1 MGSERNNSTIIHRM
15 REIIEEEDVR
25 FALLL
30 CHKNAD
36 PDAVCASYALSK
48 LLSYLKPKVE
58 VEVASPESVSKVS
71 KVLLEYFSMEVV
83 NKKPCFDKANVIF
96 MLDTNTVKQLNE
108 WGEYLLR
115 ANVPLIVIDHHAP
128 HPETLKMSTLYIY
141 YEDVSSTCEI
151 IYELFKRMNVKFS
164 SDVAE
169 ALFLGAAFDTR
180 HFVLA
185 RTSTFKM
192 IADLVSFGIDV
203 QKTLRLLS
211 MPMDISE
218 RIARLKAC
226 QRMRMVRIGDWI
238 IVFSNVSS
246 FQASAARMLIDVG
259 ADVAIVGSQ
268 KKNELSISIRS
279 SQEFYE
285 KTGIHL
291 GKDVA
296 NILGERLQ
304 GMGGGHSTSA
314 GVNGVGDLEVAFK
327 HIMKIL
333 EEKLGKIRLN
343 MSH

>member
-1 MGSERNNSTIIHRM
+1 MDMESERKSSTSINDLRK
-15 REIIEEEDVR
+15 IIERDDLR

-30 CHKNAD
+30 CHQNAD

-48 LLSYLKPKVE
+48 LLSYLKPEIE

-83 NKKPCFDKANVIF
+83 NREPSFDKADAIF
-96 MLDTNTVKQLNE
+96 MLDTNTVRQLDGWSKYVME
-108 WGEYLLR
+108 

-128 HPETLKMSTLYIY
+128 HPETLKIATLYIH

-151 IYELFKRMNVKFS
+151 VYELFRKMNVKFS
-164 SDVAE
+164 RDVAE
-169 ALFLGAAFDTR
+169 ALFLGAAFDTK

-185 RTSTFKM
+185 RASTFKM
-192 IADLVSFGIDV
+192 IADLVDYGVNV

-211 MPMDISE
+211 VPMDVSE

-226 QRMRMVRIGDWI
+226 QRMRMMRIGSWI
-238 IVFSNVSS
+238 IVFSHVSS

-259 ADVAIVGSQ
+259 ADIAIVGSQ
-268 KKNELSISIRS
+268 KKNELSISMRS

-291 GKDVA
+291 GRDLA
-296 NILGERLQ
+296 NPLGEKVQ

-314 GVNGVGDLEVAFK
+314 GVNGTGDLDTAFK
-327 HIMKIL
+327 HAIEIL
-333 EEKLGKIRLN
+333 KKKLRGNQR
-343 MSH
+343 